1 MSSEMIKKE
10 LDKEDKSKANNK
22 FNTDGFSQC
31 PSWEES
37 HGGAV
42 THAQEGSFNWQ
53 DNRQTWDHGL
63 LPLLINVPNAPSTNC
78 QNKSS
83 FPLTFADRW

>member
-1 MSSEMIKKE
+1 M
-10 LDKEDKSKANNK
+10 
-22 FNTDGFSQC
+22 GFSQC
-31 PSWEES
+31 PWWEES

-63 LPLLINVPNAPSTNC
+63 LPLLINVPKCS
-78 QNKSS
+78 QHKLSEQI
-83 FPLTFADRW
+83 